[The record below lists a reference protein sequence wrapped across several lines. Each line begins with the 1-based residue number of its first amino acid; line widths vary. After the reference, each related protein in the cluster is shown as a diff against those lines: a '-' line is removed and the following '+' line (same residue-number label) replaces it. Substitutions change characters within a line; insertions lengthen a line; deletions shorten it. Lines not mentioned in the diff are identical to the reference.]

1 MSPDRS
7 DFPTST
13 RGPRGQ
19 RRRYDLGVDLGAPE
33 LLIILVVALLIFG
46 PSQLPK
52 LSRSAGQA
60 VREFRRA
67 SDGSGSKTGDGHDS

>member
-1 MSPDRS
+1 M
-7 DFPTST
+7 
-13 RGPRGQ
+13 
-19 RRRYDLGVDLGAPE
+19 DLGAPE